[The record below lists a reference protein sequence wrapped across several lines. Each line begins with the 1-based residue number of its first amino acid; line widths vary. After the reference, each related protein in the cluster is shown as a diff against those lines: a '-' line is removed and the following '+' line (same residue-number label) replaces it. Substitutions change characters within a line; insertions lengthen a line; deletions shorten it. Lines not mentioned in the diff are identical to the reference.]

1 MFAIKALFNDENAVR
16 EGLSSIRKALMENHP
31 DHADYYDV
39 LRKILQQQIHLKHAV
54 FAEKDVVSCEF
65 YGFDEKESAMAEAAL
80 LDVGALEVIVE

>member
-16 EGLSSIRKALMENHP
+16 EGFSSIRKALMENHP

-39 LRKILQQQIHLKHAV
+39 LRKMLQQQIHLKHAV
-54 FAEKDVVSCEF
+54 FAEKDVVACGYS
-65 YGFDEKESAMAEAAL
+65 GFDEKESAMAEAAL

>member
-1 MFAIKALFNDENAVR
+1 MFAIKALFNDEVAVR
-16 EGLSSIRKALMENHP
+16 EGFSSIRRTLMENHP

-65 YGFDEKESAMAEAAL
+65 YGFDERESAMAEAAL

>member
-16 EGLSSIRKALMENHP
+16 EGFSSIRKALMENHP
-31 DHADYYDV
+31 DYADYYDV

-65 YGFDEKESAMAEAAL
+65 YGFGEKESAMAEAAL

>member
-1 MFAIKALFNDENAVR
+1 MFAIKALFNDEVAVR
-16 EGLSSIRKALMENHP
+16 EGFSSIRRTLMENHP

-39 LRKILQQQIHLKHAV
+39 LRKILQQQTHLKHAV